1 MATKSNDR
9 QETEFPSLE
18 DILSRH
24 GYERKDLDGRYPPEM
39 RLEIAQ
45 LLDDWKMTGLYLDI
59 TRQKLNDIKLDNDN
73 EEQRRVALLE
83 AWEQREGDGATYLKL
98 AEALHH
104 RGMAN
109 QVEKL
114 CEKIR
119 IIRDDV
125 KILDESGSASPAGIS
140 SCKISSYLIHSQ
152 GLYNY
157 VLPNS

>member
-39 RLEIAQ
+39 RLEIAE
-45 LLDDWKMTGLYLDI
+45 LLDDWKMIGYYFGFSQ
-59 TRQKLNDIKLDNDN
+59 QKLNDIKLDNDN
-73 EEQRRVALLE
+73 EEQRRLALLD
-83 AWEQREGDGATYLKL
+83 AWEQREGEGATYLKL

-104 RGMAN
+104 RGRAD

-114 CEKIR
+114 CKLKI
-119 IIRDDV
+119 
-125 KILDESGSASPAGIS
+125 KSEMM
-140 SCKISSYLIHSQ
+140 
-152 GLYNY
+152 
-157 VLPNS
+157 